1 MQRTYKVL
9 ILLAAALCL
18 AWGAVAEIVVSPLT
32 IEIPANPGDEAAGSF
47 VIRNAGTAAENVTV
61 SAFGYTLDSTGAILL
76 DPVVRSLVPYL
87 TFSPVTFSVQPGEES
102 AVNFRFTAPPEAG
115 DHWAIFFV
123 EGSTIVPVSASSGD
137 VQTSVGV
144 KVQYGVK
151 LIQRDPNAT
160 RDGAIVGMSLVA
172 AGTPSVGVSFADLGN
187 SVLRKASGWVEFRDV
202 AGTVVSR
209 VALDEFTTLPGGFRD
224 LAVAIPGEVLSV
236 QGTYLALCVV
246 DFGGERLVAG
256 ELQFSVE

>member
-1 MQRTYKVL
+1 MQRTHRIL
-9 ILLAAALCL
+9 ISFAVVLCL

-47 VIRNAGTAAENVTV
+47 VVRNAGTTVENVTV
-61 SAFGYTLDSTGAILL
+61 SAFGYTLDSAGAVLL
-76 DPVVRSLVPYL
+76 DPVARSLVPYL

-102 AVNFRFTAPPEAG
+102 EVKFGFTAPPEAG

-151 LIQRDPNAT
+151 LIQRDPVAI

-172 AGTPSVGVSFADLGN
+172 GDVLSVGVSFANLGN
-187 SVLRKASGWVEFRDV
+187 SVLRKASGWVEFRGV
-202 AGTVVSR
+202 AGVAVSR

-224 LAVAIPGEVLSV
+224 LAVTIPGEVLSV
-236 QGTYLALCVV
+236 PGAYLALCVV
-246 DFGGERLVAG
+246 DFGGDQLVAG
-256 ELQFSVE
+256 ELQFAVE